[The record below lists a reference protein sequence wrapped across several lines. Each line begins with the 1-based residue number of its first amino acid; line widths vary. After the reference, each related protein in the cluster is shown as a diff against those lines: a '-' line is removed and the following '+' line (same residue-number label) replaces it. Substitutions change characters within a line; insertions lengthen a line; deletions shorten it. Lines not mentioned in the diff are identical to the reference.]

1 MEINHFDISSA
12 SVEILTGADDFSD
25 ETSLLDVLIQLKGEC
40 FFNIFIEYG
49 ISVESLRYMNSQHLN
64 TICPNNMYGQRIIFE
79 NHLKKWQST
88 INAGGEVVTTT
99 DNYSSDSAESSNSSA
114 CAKTEVGT

>member
-40 FFNIFIEYG
+40 FFNIFIGKY
-49 ISVESLRYMNSQHLN
+49 
-64 TICPNNMYGQRIIFE
+64 
-79 NHLKKWQST
+79 
-88 INAGGEVVTTT
+88 
-99 DNYSSDSAESSNSSA
+99 
-114 CAKTEVGT
+114 